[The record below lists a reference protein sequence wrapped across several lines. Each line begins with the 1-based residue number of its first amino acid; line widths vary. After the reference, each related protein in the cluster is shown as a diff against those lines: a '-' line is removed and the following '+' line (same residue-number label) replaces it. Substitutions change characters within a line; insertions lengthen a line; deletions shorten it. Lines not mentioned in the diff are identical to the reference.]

1 MSNVEVIDTK
11 QELIIRSQEFDVSEE
26 TQLSLAEA
34 YKPFLEKAQL
44 WEQQAREIVVTDIN
58 DKEGMKKAEGMRK
71 QVKALRIELEKK
83 RKEIKHDAQQ
93 KGKAIDTIAR
103 EIKAMIEPMEEYL
116 KEQEEF
122 AKREKARIAEQVKA
136 ERKAQLDKYE
146 FDTTFIDLGEM
157 DEDNY
162 AKLLQT
168 AKTAHDAKVKAEKEA
183 AEAERKRQEEEA
195 EKERQRVAAEKAEQ
209 ERIRQEREQL
219 EKELA
224 AERAKAEEER
234 KAREAAE
241 KKRLAEE
248 EKKRAE
254 EQARLDAERKQR
266 EAEEQKRRE
275 EEATRLEAERKERE
289 KAEAEARRLREAEA
303 KRKAEEQARL
313 KAEEE
318 ARQKAL
324 QAGDKEKLEM
334 LSEAISLIEL
344 PELKSKAA
352 KRVLFNATAF
362 LDQAKDQI
370 ATGLTQL

>member
-1 MSNVEVIDTK
+1 MSNIEVIDTK
-11 QELIIRSQEFDVSEE
+11 QELIIKAQEFEVSEE
-26 TQLSLAEA
+26 TQISLAEA

-58 DKEGMKKAEGMRK
+58 DKEGMKKAAGMRK

-122 AKREKARIAEQVKA
+122 AKREQARIAEQVKS
-136 ERKAQLDKYE
+136 ERKAQLDEYE

-157 DEDNY
+157 DEENY
-162 AKLLQT
+162 SKLLET
-168 AKTAHDAKVKAEKEA
+168 AKTAHEAKVKAEQEA

-195 EKERQRVAAEKAEQ
+195 EKERQRIAAEKAEQ
-209 ERIRQEREQL
+209 ERIRKENERLKAEQEAREREIEAERKKQQAALKAEQERR

-224 AERAKAEEER
+224 AERAKAEKER
-234 KAREAAE
+234 KEREAAE
-241 KKRLAEE
+241 KKRI
-248 EKKRAE
+248 AE
-254 EQARLDAERKQR
+254 EQARI
-266 EAEEQKRRE
+266 
-275 EEATRLEAERKERE
+275 EAERKERE
-289 KAEAEARRLREAEA
+289 KAEAEAKTLREAEE
-303 KRKAEEQARL
+303 KRLKEEEARL

-324 QAGDKEKLEM
+324 EAGDKEKLTLLM
-334 LSEAISLIEL
+334 DHIASIQ
-344 PELKSKAA
+344 LKSKEGQNCL
-352 KRVLFNATAF
+352 KTVCITIRKTV
-362 LDQAKDQI
+362 KEME
-370 ATGLTQL
+370 

>member
-11 QELIIRSQEFDVSEE
+11 QEIIIKAQEFGVGEE
-26 TQLSLAEA
+26 TQLSLANA

-71 QVKALRIELEKK
+71 QIKALRLDLEKV
-83 RKEIKHDAQQ
+83 RKAKKHNALQE
-93 KGKAIDTIAR
+93 GKAVDSIAK
-103 EIKAMIEPMEEYL
+103 EIKAMIEPTEEYL

-136 ERKAQLDKYE
+136 ERKAQLDEYE

-157 DEDNY
+157 DEENY
-162 AKLLQT
+162 ARLLET
-168 AKTAHDAKVKAEKEA
+168 AKNAHEAKVKAEQDA
-183 AEAERKRQEEEA
+183 AEAEHKRQEEEA
-195 EKERQRVAAEKAEQ
+195 EKERQRIAAEKAEQ

-241 KKRLAEE
+241 KKRLAA
-248 EKKRAE
+248 EKK
-254 EQARLDAERKQR
+254 
-266 EAEEQKRRE
+266 KR
-275 EEATRLEAERKERE
+275 
-289 KAEAEARRLREAEA
+289 
-303 KRKAEEQARL
+303 AEEQARL

-324 QAGDKEKLEM
+324 EAGDKEKLF
-334 LSEAISLIEL
+334 EL
-344 PELKSKAA
+344 LGHIQSIELKSDDGN
-352 KRVLFNATAF
+352 VCLQTISATIRGTI
-362 LDQAKDQI
+362 DSMEMDENVN
-370 ATGLTQL
+370 

>member
-11 QELIIRSQEFDVSEE
+11 QEIMIRAQEFEVSQE
-26 TQLSLAEA
+26 TQISLAEA

-44 WEQQAREIVVTDIN
+44 WEQQAREIVVTDID
-58 DKEGMKKAEGMRK
+58 DKEGMKKAETMRK
-71 QVKALRIELEKK
+71 QVKALRISLEKK

-122 AKREKARIAEQVKA
+122 AKREQARIAEQLKS
-136 ERKAQLDKYE
+136 ERKAQLDQYG
-146 FDTTFIDLGEM
+146 FDTTFIELGEM
-157 DEDNY
+157 DDDNY
-162 AKLLQT
+162 ARLLET
-168 AKTAHDAKVKAEKEA
+168 AKTAHEAKMKAEQEA

-195 EKERQRVAAEKAEQ
+195 EKERQRIAAEKAEQ

-224 AERAKAEEER
+224 AERAKAEKEKQE
-234 KAREAAE
+234 REAAE

-248 EKKRAE
+248 AKKRAE
-254 EQARLDAERKQR
+254 EQARIEAERKQR
-266 EAEEQKRRE
+266 EAEE
-275 EEATRLEAERKERE
+275 EARQLR
-289 KAEAEARRLREAEA
+289 EAEARR
-303 KRKAEEQARL
+303 KAEEEARL

-324 QAGDKEKLEM
+324 EAGDKEKLTLLM
-334 LSEAISLIEL
+334 DHIASIQ
-344 PELKSKAA
+344 LKSKEGKACI
-352 KRVLFNATAF
+352 KSICSEIRKTV
-362 LDQAKDQI
+362 KEME
-370 ATGLTQL
+370 